1 MNSSFCPVPLELKQ
15 QQMKMRISHL
25 LPLAILVSLGQGAQI
40 WLLPCKSRFWDIVAQ
55 ITLEKQVS
63 RHSCSKG
70 RVADSLPSVSSDHF
84 RLQNPLNRSWC
95 PLCSSWTSLEWKNR
109 ASFDSYFRASQNGIE
124 CTETDMHLFGWT
136 TTNASRSWKKTNV
149 GEMMNNKSAS
159 NPFSGEVHNPKS
171 RRRII
176 LISWMGWV

>member
-1 MNSSFCPVPLELKQ
+1 MSSSFCPVPLELKH

-40 WLLPCKSRFWDIVAQ
+40 WLLPCKSRFRDIVAQ
-55 ITLEKQVS
+55 
-63 RHSCSKG
+63 KG

-124 CTETDMHLFGWT
+124 CTETDMHLSLDGQLPMVHGLGRKLMSEKWWT
-136 TTNASRSWKKTNV
+136 TNLLQIHFLEKYIIQSQ
-149 GEMMNNKSAS
+149 GEELYW
-159 NPFSGEVHNPKS
+159 FH
-171 RRRII
+171 
-176 LISWMGWV
+176 GWVEFKRWTR